1 MFYNAGGVM
10 TVTNIDAQTA
20 KKWLDSG
27 EAIMLDVREP
37 VEYAAVSIQCAELK
51 PLSSFSS
58 DTITFNSNKKVI
70 VHCRSGNRSQTAC
83 EKLSKAHPNI
93 GIYNLEGGIV
103 AWEKAGFD
111 TIKQPTYHVL
121 PLDRQVQL
129 TVGILVLIGVLLGYI
144 VSTTFLII
152 PLLIGAGLIFAGI
165 TGTCGL
171 AMLLA
176 KMPWNQKERAH

>member
-1 MFYNAGGVM
+1 MFFNAGGVM
-10 TVTNIDAQTA
+10 TVTNIDVQTA

-27 EAIMLDVREP
+27 EAMMLDVREP
-37 VEYAAVSIQCAELK
+37 AEYAAVCIQCAHLK

-58 DTITFNSNKKVI
+58 ETMTLNSNKKVI
-70 VHCRSGNRSQTAC
+70 VHCRSGQRSQAAC

-93 GIYNLEGGIV
+93 AIYNLEGGIV

-111 TIKQPTYHVL
+111 IIKQPKGHVL

-129 TVGILVLIGVLLGYI
+129 TVGMLVLIGVLLGYI
-144 VSTTFLII
+144 VNTAFLII
-152 PLLIGAGLIFAGI
+152 PLLIGVGLIFAGI
-165 TGTCGL
+165 SGTCGL

-176 KMPWNQKERAH
+176 KMPWNQKDHAH